1 MNKLKEEFEYLSKAD
16 KIIIGLSG
24 GADSVALTHI
34 LFKEFGAEKL
44 ICAHVNHMIRGTEAD
59 RDTAFCKSY
68 CDRLGIKL
76 EILRKDVPSI
86 AKENH
91 IGEEEAGR
99 LVRYDFFRS
108 LMFSENDI
116 ICTAHNADDNA
127 ETVLLNLTRGTGLK
141 GLCGIPQKRGF
152 IFRPILKLTRR
163 EIEDYCRENNL
174 DYITDST
181 NLTDD
186 YNRNKIRHTVLPV
199 LREINPSAVGN
210 ILRMCDN
217 ISEDEKYLSCKA
229 EELVSLSKTAFG
241 YKADVLSRADGAV
254 LSRALM
260 LIADKYRGVKLERKH
275 VEVIK
280 NMLQGG
286 ACDVPVNMSCAVSR
300 GKLFFFEKNPKP
312 LEDYDISLGDG
323 AVMGFANGKL
333 IKICTQRIKNDKKIH
348 NLLFNNFAD
357 YDKIKDK
364 LSVSTR
370 REGDRFTLKRRNIT
384 KPLKKIM
391 AEEGIPAQ
399 LRDRIIVIR
408 DGNLPVFVEGIG
420 VNAEY
425 LPDENTSVLVKFG
438 ID

>member
-1 MNKLKEEFEYLSKAD
+1 MNKLKEEFEYLSNAD

-34 LFKEFGAEKL
+34 LFKEFGADKL
-44 ICAHVNHMIRGTEAD
+44 VCAHVNHMIRGAEAD
-59 RDTAFCKSY
+59 RDTAFCQKY
-68 CDRLGIKL
+68 CDSLGITL
-76 EILRKDVPSI
+76 EILRKDVPSF

-91 IGEEEAGR
+91 LGEEEAGR
-99 LVRYDFFRS
+99 LVRYNFFES
-108 LMFSENDI
+108 LMFGENDV

-141 GLCGIPQKRGF
+141 GLCGIPRKRGF
-152 IFRPILKLTRR
+152 IYRPILKLTRK
-163 EIEDYCRENNL
+163 EIEEYCKANNL
-174 DYITDST
+174 DNITDST

-199 LREINPSAVGN
+199 LKEINPSAVGN

-217 ISEDEKYLSCKA
+217 IREDEEYLSCKA
-229 EELVSLSKTAFG
+229 EELVKLSKTKFG
-241 YKADVLSRADGAV
+241 YKADVLSEADIAV
-254 LSRALM
+254 LNRALM
-260 LIADKYRGVKLERKH
+260 LISDKYKGVKLEKKH
-275 VEVIK
+275 LETIK
-280 NMLQGG
+280 NMLSGG
-286 ACDVPVNMSCAVSR
+286 ACDVPVNMSCAVSQ

-312 LEDYDISLGDG
+312 FEDFEISLTDKP
-323 AVMGFANGKL
+323 MIGFANGKS
-333 IKICTQRIKNDKKIH
+333 IRIRTQRIKNDKKIH

-370 REGDRFTLKRRNIT
+370 KEGDRFTLKRRNIT

-408 DGNLPVFVEGIG
+408 DGENPVFVEGIG

-425 LPDENTSVLVKFG
+425 LPDENTAVLIKFS